1 MSKKNYFMSMLTMLV
16 VAMLS
21 VGLASCGSD
30 SGNDNPN
37 NGQPVNPGTTVSDP
51 TGTVTLAM
59 RNYDNGRTYLDNIY
73 IRNEN
78 FQGAM
83 FVSLG
88 AVKGLGNVST
98 IPTSGWA
105 NQVAVVPGYGYVAYD
120 IGKNQFYRI
129 YVVDEISGTSGGV
142 LGADIKY
149 QKPFKGSDETISI
162 DEKTLSFTNT
172 GGGQSI
178 VFNNKNLVL
187 FDAYSDQSWCKVN
200 KSTTYDTYFLY
211 NAISIYVDAK
221 TTPGT
226 DEATVTIETAYN
238 RVTKITV
245 TRMGSDPV
253 LELAENEKTITAEE
267 QTFNVGF
274 STNYSIDNM
283 EIENTNDWL
292 NAEIVNGTSS
302 MKAKAKAIRFIGKER
317 QSETQANTN
326 AGSATSY
333 SVQMK
338 ASANYD
344 NQTRTGKITLRSKDK
359 KLSQTLTVKQT
370 GAELAFTK
378 DAVEFECA
386 ASTSSMAFTSP
397 IATKDLQV
405 KSNASWCTAELKDKS
420 VALTVTANQT
430 SAERK
435 AQITLSTTQGN
446 ASVVLTVTQKKGEMS
461 FDDASGITVANKA
474 GTATAKFTSPY
485 EKDAMKV
492 SSNANWCTAELKD
505 KSVALTVAANQTTAE
520 RKAQITL
527 STKQGNVS
535 TVLSVTQKKGEIVF
549 VDATGISM
557 GNKAGTA
564 TAKFTSPYEKGALK
578 VSSNASWCTPTISSD
593 SQLSLT
599 ATENPSDKARTAT
612 ITLSSNDGKMKN
624 TLKVT
629 QAAATMEVQSKV
641 WLDRNA
647 STQTL
652 TLTTSL
658 TSWTA
663 KSNVSW
669 CTLSQN
675 GNQLTIRIEATTADR
690 TGTISFDGL
699 STTIQLIQSKYAVGD
714 DYKEGTLTGKVL
726 TMNGANRVIY
736 QALGNYA
743 WSTENVATGATDEH
757 DGKKNMEV
765 IKKIPNWKTL
775 YPAFAAVDAL
785 NINGETGWI
794 FPARNQSGVGNCW
807 TSTEYNSWDAYI
819 LYRYSSVRKDQQH
832 STIAIHMF

>member
-1 MSKKNYFMSMLTMLV
+1 MSKKNYFMSMLTMIMV
-16 VAMLS
+16 GMLS
-21 VGLASCGSD
+21 MSMISCGGDDSD
-30 SGNDNPN
+30 GPSG
-37 NGQPVNPGTTVSDP
+37 GGGGSVNPGGSTADP
-51 TGTVTLAM
+51 AGTVTLAM

-98 IPTSGWA
+98 IPTVGWA

-120 IGKNQFYRI
+120 NSKGQFYRI
-129 YVVDEISGTSGGV
+129 YVVDEIGGTSGGV

-162 DEKTLSFTNT
+162 DEKALSFDNT

-178 VFNNKNLVL
+178 VFNNKNIVL
-187 FDAYSDQSWCKVN
+187 FDVYSDQSWCKVY
-200 KSTTYDTYFLY
+200 KSSTYDIFFLY
-211 NAISIYVDAK
+211 NAVTISVDAK
-221 TTPGT
+221 STPGA
-226 DEATVTIETAYN
+226 DEATVELVTLYN
-238 RVTKITV
+238 RKISIKIT
-245 TRMGSDPV
+245 RLGSNPV
-253 LELAENEKTITAEE
+253 LELSENSKTITASE

-274 STNYSIDNM
+274 STNYGFDNM

-292 NAEIVNGTSS
+292 DAAIVNGTSS
-302 MKAKAKAIRFIGKER
+302 MKAKAKAIRFIGQKR
-317 QSETQANTN
+317 QSEAQANSN
-326 AGSATSY
+326 ADGASAY
-333 SVQMK
+333 SIQMK
-338 ASANYD
+338 ASANYN

-359 KLSQTLTVKQT
+359 KLSQTLTVTQD
-370 GAELAFTK
+370 GANLAFSK
-378 DAVEFECA
+378 NAIEFECA
-386 ASTSSMAFTSP
+386 ASTGNMAFSST
-397 IATKDLQV
+397 IEAKNLQV
-405 KSNASWCTAELKDKS
+405 KSNASWCTATLSGNS
-420 VALTVTANQT
+420 VSLAVVANQT
-430 SAERK
+430 NTERK
-435 AQITLSTTQGN
+435 AQVTLSTIQGN
-446 ASVVLTVTQKKGEMS
+446 ASTVLTVTQKKGEIV
-461 FDDASGITVANKA
+461 FANASGVSMTNKA

-485 EKDAMKV
+485 EKDA
-492 SSNANWCTAELKD
+492 
-505 KSVALTVAANQTTAE
+505 
-520 RKAQITL
+520 
-527 STKQGNVS
+527 
-535 TVLSVTQKKGEIVF
+535 
-549 VDATGISM
+549 
-557 GNKAGTA
+557 
-564 TAKFTSPYEKGALK
+564 LK
-578 VSSNASWCTPTISSD
+578 VSSSASWCTATISSV
-593 SQLSLT
+593 SQLSIS
-599 ATENPSDKARTAT
+599 ATENPSDKERTAT
-612 ITLSSNDGKMKN
+612 ITLSSSDGKVKN

-641 WLDRNA
+641 WLDRKA

-714 DYKEGTLTGKVL
+714 DYKEGTLKGKVL
-726 TMNGANRVIY
+726 LMNGANRVIY
-736 QALGNYA
+736 QYLGNYA
-743 WSTENVATGATDEH
+743 WSTEYVATGATDKH

-765 IKKIPNWKTL
+765 IKKIPNWQTL

-785 NINGETGWI
+785 NVNGETGWI
-794 FPARNQSGVGNCW
+794 FPAVSQLRDMGHTADTSGW
-807 TSTEYNSWDAYI
+807 WSSTEEDANYA
-819 LYRYSSVRKDQQH
+819 YRMNYSSTRKYTSNAVY

>member
-1 MSKKNYFMSMLTMLV
+1 MKKKNHLWNLLTMMMV
-16 VAMLS
+16 SMLS
-21 VGLASCGSD
+21 VSIVSCGGD
-30 SGNDNPN
+30 DGDGPSG
-37 NGQPVNPGTTVSDP
+37 GGGGSVNPGGSTADP
-51 TGTVTLAM
+51 AGTVTLAM

-98 IPTSGWA
+98 IPTVGWA

-120 IGKNQFYRI
+120 NSKGQFYRI
-129 YVVDEISGTSGGV
+129 YVVDEIGGTSGGV

-162 DEKTLSFTNT
+162 DEKALSFSSN

-178 VFNNKNLVL
+178 VFNNKNIVL
-187 FDAYSDQSWCKVN
+187 FDAYSDQSWCKVY
-200 KSTTYDTYFLY
+200 KSSTYDTYFLY
-211 NAISIYVDAK
+211 NAITINVDAK

-226 DEATVTIETAYN
+226 DDATITIETAYN
-238 RVTKITV
+238 RKTTITV
-245 TRMGSDPV
+245 SRMGSDPV
-253 LELAENEKTITAEE
+253 LELAEKEKTITAAE

-302 MKAKAKAIRFIGKER
+302 MKAKAKAIQFIGK
-317 QSETQANTN
+317 QKLSEAQTTANT
-326 AGSATSY
+326 GGATSL
-333 SVQMK
+333 SIKMA
-338 ASANYD
+338 ASANYN

-359 KLSQTLTVKQT
+359 KLSQTLTVTQD
-370 GAELAFTK
+370 GANLAFSK
-378 DAVEFECA
+378 SAIEFECA
-386 ASTSSMAFTSP
+386 ASTGSMAFSSP
-397 IATKDLQV
+397 IATENLQV

-435 AQITLSTTQGN
+435 AQVTLSTIQGN
-446 ASVVLTVTQKKGEMS
+446 ASVVLTVTQKKGEIV
-461 FDDASGITVANKA
+461 FADASGVSMSNKA

-485 EKDAMKV
+485 EKDA
-492 SSNANWCTAELKD
+492 
-505 KSVALTVAANQTTAE
+505 
-520 RKAQITL
+520 
-527 STKQGNVS
+527 
-535 TVLSVTQKKGEIVF
+535 
-549 VDATGISM
+549 
-557 GNKAGTA
+557 
-564 TAKFTSPYEKGALK
+564 LK
-578 VSSNASWCTPTISSD
+578 VTSSASWCTATISSA
-593 SQLSLT
+593 SQLSIT

-612 ITLSSNDGKMKN
+612 ITLSSNDGKVKN

-641 WLDRNA
+641 WLDRKT

-675 GNQLTIRIEATTADR
+675 GNQLTIRVEATAADR

-699 STTIQLIQSKYAVGD
+699 STTIQLIQSKYAVD
-714 DYKEGTLTGKVL
+714 DNYEEGNLKGKVL
-726 TMNGANRVIY
+726 LMNGANRVIY
-736 QALGNYA
+736 QNFGGYA

-765 IKKIPNWKTL
+765 IKKIPNWQTL
-775 YPAFAAVDAL
+775 YPAFAKVEAL
-785 NINGETGWI
+785 NVNGETGWI
-794 FPARNQSGVGNCW
+794 FPARYQLSDMGYTISSSSAYWSSTEGDTSSAWTFYNKYYPANYNPNRYASEKGVGW
-807 TSTEYNSWDAYI
+807 
-819 LYRYSSVRKDQQH
+819 Q
-832 STIAIHMF
+832 TIAIHMF